1 MRFLFSDEAP
11 LCATWGPP
19 NWRSRFIPGTKPCL
33 ATALSI
39 VCYLLARCRLL
50 AQNRHG
56 VMSELS
62 PLCAQKRTWIT
73 AVGVCNLRVP
83 SLDFQD
89 ALLSPLLG
97 DQRTPPPRRSASTS
111 ANRCPVPSRT
121 ASRPHT
127 ARNRRM
133 VTSQ

>member
-50 AQNRHG
+50 ALFGHG
-56 VMSELS
+56 VMIRLS
-62 PLCAQKRTWIT
+62 PQYRRKRTST
-73 AVGVCNLRVP
+73 KRDTSRVP
-83 SLDFQD
+83 
-89 ALLSPLLG
+89 
-97 DQRTPPPRRSASTS
+97 DQQQRL
-111 ANRCPVPSRT
+111 
-121 ASRPHT
+121 
-127 ARNRRM
+127 
-133 VTSQ
+133 

>member
-50 AQNRHG
+50 AHSG
-56 VMSELS
+56 HDAMSDLS
-62 PLCAQKRTWIT
+62 PLS
-73 AVGVCNLRVP
+73 GVERK
-83 SLDFQD
+83 LDFG
-89 ALLSPLLG
+89 AVRSPF
-97 DQRTPPPRRSASTS
+97 DPETDIPRLF
-111 ANRCPVPSRT
+111 P
-121 ASRPHT
+121 
-127 ARNRRM
+127 
-133 VTSQ
+133 